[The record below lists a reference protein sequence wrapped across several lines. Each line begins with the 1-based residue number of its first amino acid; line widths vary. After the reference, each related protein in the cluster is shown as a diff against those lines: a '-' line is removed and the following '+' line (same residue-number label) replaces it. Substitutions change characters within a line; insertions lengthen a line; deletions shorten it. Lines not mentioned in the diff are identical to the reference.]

1 MPEVPVYKLKN
12 MISNPNRYKTKRSP
26 VLLIEEKLNNI
37 YEHILELKKHYDL
50 NDEVLYDLENIQT
63 ILQDI
68 HGYFTDT
75 LKDIAIKNKKYY
87 LND

>member
-1 MPEVPVYKLKN
+1 

-26 VLLIEEKLNNI
+26 ILLIEEKLNNI
-37 YEHILELKKHYDL
+37 YEHILELKEHYDL
-50 NDEVLYDLENIQT
+50 NDEVLYDLENIQST
-63 ILQDI
+63 LQDI
-68 HGYFTDT
+68 HRYFTDT

>member
-1 MPEVPVYKLKN
+1 

-26 VLLIEEKLNNI
+26 ILLIEEKLNNI
-37 YEHILELKKHYDL
+37 YEHILELKEHYDL
-50 NDEVLYDLENIQT
+50 NDEVLYDLENIQSA
-63 ILQDI
+63 LQDI

-75 LKDIAIKNKKYY
+75 LKNIAIKNKKYY

>member
-1 MPEVPVYKLKN
+1 MVPAYKLKN

-37 YEHILELKKHYDL
+37 YEHILELKEHYDL
-50 NDEVLYDLENIQT
+50 DDEIIYDLENIQSV
-63 ILQDI
+63 LQDI
-68 HGYFTDT
+68 HGYFTNT
-75 LKDIAIKNKKYY
+75 LKNIAIENKKYY

>member
-1 MPEVPVYKLKN
+1 MYKIKN

-26 VLLIEEKLNNI
+26 ILLIEEKLNNI
-37 YEHILELKKHYDL
+37 YEHILELKEHYDL
-50 NDEVLYDLENIQT
+50 NDEVLYDLENIQST
-63 ILQDI
+63 LQDI

-75 LKDIAIKNKKYY
+75 LKNIAIKNKKYY